1 LRIYRYKVGPNIYY
15 GEQVGDDTLAR
26 CVRLNQ
32 SSLELKR
39 AGVEDQ
45 LSDVELLPPC
55 APSKVVCIGR
65 NYVEHAKERGEEVP
79 EKPLMF
85 FKPPSCLLPHG
96 GTIVLPKGS
105 ERVDFE
111 GEIALVIG
119 QRCKDVPREKA
130 YDVLLG
136 VTAFND
142 VSARD
147 WQKDDGQWSRAK
159 GCDTFGPC
167 GPWIDTSA
175 AEALRVGAQMQGA
188 FTAQTGNS
196 GVDAEKQ
203 LPLTMTTYV
212 NGEQR
217 QHGSISELAFGFA
230 YLVEYASSFFTLEAG
245 DLIVTGTPAGV
256 GPLKA
261 GDEVVVE
268 LSSGPRLVNMVR

>member
-1 LRIYRYKVGPNIYY
+1 MRIYRYRVGANIYY
-15 GEQVGDDTLAR
+15 GEQVAEDTLAR
-26 CVRLNQ
+26 CVRLSQ
-32 SSLELKR
+32 ASFELKR
-39 AGVEDQ
+39 AGVEDA
-45 LSDVELLPPC
+45 LGEVELLPPC
-55 APSKVVCIGR
+55 APSKIVCIGR
-65 NYVEHAKERGEEVP
+65 NYTEHARERGEEVP
-79 EKPLMF
+79 DKPLMF

-96 GTIVLPKGS
+96 GTIALPGGS

-111 GEIALVIG
+111 GEIALVVS
-119 QRCKDVPREKA
+119 QRCKDVPRAQA
-130 YDVLLG
+130 YDYMLG

-147 WQKDDGQWSRAK
+147 WQSADGQWSRAK

-188 FTAQTGNS
+188 FEAQTGNTS
-196 GVDAEKQ
+196 VDAEKQ
-203 LPLTMTTYV
+203 LPLTVTTYV

-217 QHGSISELAFGFA
+217 QHGSIGELAFGFA
-230 YLVEYASSFFTLEAG
+230 YLIEYVSSFFTLEAG

-256 GPLKA
+256 GPLKS

-268 LSSGPRLVNMVR
+268 LSSGPRLVNKVA

>member
-1 LRIYRYKVGPNIYY
+1 LRIYRYKVGANIYY

-26 CVRLNQ
+26 CVRLNPA
-32 SSLELKR
+32 SFDLKR

-45 LSDVELLPPC
+45 LSAVELLTPC
-55 APSKVVCIGR
+55 APSKIVCIGR
-65 NYVEHAKERGEEVP
+65 NYLEHAKERGEDVP
-79 EKPLMF
+79 AEPLLF
-85 FKPPSCLLPHG
+85 LKPPSCLLPQG
-96 GTIVLPKGS
+96 GTIVLPAGS

-119 QRCKDVPREKA
+119 QRCKAVSRAAA
-130 YDVLLG
+130 YDMLFG

-147 WQKDDGQWSRAK
+147 WQSGDGQWSRAK

-188 FTAQTGNS
+188 FEQQTGNTS
-196 GVDAEKQ
+196 VNAEQQ
-203 LPLTMTTYV
+203 LPLTVTTYV

-217 QHGSISELAFGFA
+217 QHGAIGELAFGFA
-230 YLVEYASSFFTLEAG
+230 YLIEYVSRYFTLEAG

-256 GPLKA
+256 GPLKS
-261 GDEVVVE
+261 GDEVAIE
-268 LSSGPRLVNMVR
+268 LSSGPRLVNKVA